1 MSGRSAHCTVN
12 SPRPPLSL
20 VAASP
25 DRYRWDSLPKVA
37 SPPTRRSAASRSP
50 IIAAVLQSLYRAND
64 TSVGTMISSGLVAEG
79 SHSGLG
85 AGTSAPM
92 HFPPSHMSFEPFL
105 KGGGGIPPV
114 PEFLRPLPK
123 PAPLVPRYNAPQP
136 RPVSLVQHKEEPPE
150 DTTFPSSI
158 YNSRLFPPP
167 PPPFSHYPGLQGPY
181 GSLYPAHYT
190 PYRDRPLPNPNPP
203 LSPLEAYP
211 GPQSPQYSPPAPA
224 KPGQSLLK
232 DKKFKVPSGK
242 EGSLKHRILTR
253 PDPKK
258 KKPTVTI
265 QTPPEV
271 QTPVATNNNIPTP
284 SFNKGSLIQ
293 LASGELRK
301 VEDMRTEDF
310 VSSAEKSPA
319 LRLDPSTVVRIDNST
334 AAKGFNLLTLSYGE
348 NRNQSSTLTEEC
360 GDPASPPFPSPPP
373 LTLAV
378 LYYGVQLIQRKK
390 PLQSLTLFIVAE
402 YRIMCPQ
409 PPIIA
414 ALAEDET
421 LVCLR
426 QRNPDGS
433 GEA

>member
-1 MSGRSAHCTVN
+1 
-12 SPRPPLSL
+12 
-20 VAASP
+20 
-25 DRYRWDSLPKVA
+25 
-37 SPPTRRSAASRSP
+37 
-50 IIAAVLQSLYRAND
+50 
-64 TSVGTMISSGLVAEG
+64 MISSGLVAEG

-92 HFPPSHMSFEPFL
+92 HFPPSHMSYEPFL

-136 RPVSLVQHKEEPPE
+136 RPVSLVQHKEEPSE

-211 GPQSPQYSPPAPA
+211 GPQSPQYSPPAPV

-232 DKKFKVPSGK
+232 DKRFKVPSGK

-265 QTPPEV
+265 QTPTEV

-348 NRNQSSTLTEEC
+348 NRNQVEFESALGHPYFVYGQGWASCDPEKTLSLYGLRCHQLQVGDICISLSPRTTSS
-360 GDPASPPFPSPPP
+360 SPSQGKKRRWSAPD
-373 LTLAV
+373 
-378 LYYGVQLIQRKK
+378 QLQHSAKK
-390 PLQSLTLFIVAE
+390 SKE
-402 YRIMCPQ
+402 
-409 PPIIA
+409 
-414 ALAEDET
+414 
-421 LVCLR
+421 
-426 QRNPDGS
+426 
-433 GEA
+433 